1 LQKALAAPG
10 SQESLRRVKKLLA
23 RRAAEREGKPHPERA
38 RQLRAVRVL
47 EWAGTDEARRVL
59 EELAGGTQAGVV
71 AEDARQALARLQ
83 RR

>member
-1 LQKALAAPG
+1 
-10 SQESLRRVKKLLA
+10 
-23 RRAAEREGKPHPERA
+23 
-38 RQLRAVRVL
+38 VRVL
-47 EWAGTDEARRVL
+47 EWAGTGEARRVL